1 MHLFDSDISIA
12 PITSGRFRTNISGNW
27 SINGTP
33 NGGYL
38 LAILAKAMLQQSD
51 KKSTPI
57 LTVNYISRTMPGE
70 AEVAVET
77 LKRSKQFNRLQARL
91 IQEGSEKIRAFGTFA
106 IEPDACLIQRYE
118 DPPPSVASP
127 EQCVQIPAMPK
138 YSVFENLEV
147 RLDPSCA
154 GWMEN
159 RLSEKSEHKGWLRFS
174 DNRGFDIFAVA
185 LAADAFPPAVLSSQG
200 MVAWVPT
207 IEFSVNI
214 RNVTQDPWLK
224 CRFRTRFINCG
235 LLEEDG
241 EIWNGNG
248 ELIALSRQIA
258 QFRKIPQ

>member
-12 PITSGRFRTNISGNW
+12 PMASGRFRTTISGNW
-27 SINGTP
+27 SVNGTP

-38 LAILAKAMLQQSD
+38 LAILARAMLQHSD
-51 KKSTPI
+51 KQSTPI
-57 LTVNYISRTMPGE
+57 LTANYISRTTPGE
-70 AEVAVET
+70 GELAVET
-77 LKRSKQFNRLQARL
+77 LSRSKQFNRLQAAL
-91 IQEGSEKIRAFGTFA
+91 IQEGTERIRAFGTFA

-118 DPPPSVASP
+118 APPPSVAPP
-127 EQCVQIPAMPK
+127 EQCVQVPAMPE

-159 RLSEKSEHKGWLRFS
+159 RLSEKSEHKGWLRFP
-174 DNRGFDIFAVA
+174 DKRGFDIFGVA

-207 IEFSVNI
+207 LEFSVNI
-214 RNVTQDPWLK
+214 RNVTQTPWLK

-241 EIWNGNG
+241 EIWNEND

>member
-1 MHLFDSDISIA
+1 MHLLDSDISVTA
-12 PITSGRFRTNISGNW
+12 KTPKHFQTNVSGNW
-27 SINGTP
+27 SVNGNP

-38 LAILAKAMLQQSD
+38 LAILANAMIQQSD

-57 LTVNYISRTMPGE
+57 LTANYVSRTMPGE
-70 AEVAVET
+70 AELTLET
-77 LKRSKQFNRLQARL
+77 ISRSKQFNRLQARL
-91 IQEGSEKIRAFGTFA
+91 MQAGTETIRAFGTFA
-106 IEPDACLIQRYE
+106 VEADECLLKRYE
-118 DPPPSVASP
+118 DPPPVIASP
-127 EQCVQIPAMPK
+127 EQCVRVPAMPE

-159 RLSEKSEHKGWLRFS
+159 RLSEKSEHKGWLRFPDS
-174 DNRGFDIFAVA
+174 RPLDIFAVT

-207 IEFSVNI
+207 LEFSVNI
-214 RNVTQDPWLK
+214 RNIAESPWLK

-241 EIWNGNG
+241 EIWDEND